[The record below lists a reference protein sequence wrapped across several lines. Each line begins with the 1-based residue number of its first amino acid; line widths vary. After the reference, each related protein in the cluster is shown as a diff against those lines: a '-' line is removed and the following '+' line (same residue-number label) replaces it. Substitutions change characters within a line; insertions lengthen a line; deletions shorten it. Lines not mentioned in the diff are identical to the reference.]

1 VTVRVDDLRR
11 ELARLTRD
19 YADGKTTL
27 PSLTEREILRVS
39 RALARENA
47 VLQALLANENTERMF

>member
-1 VTVRVDDLRR
+1 MRVTDLRH

-19 YADGKTTL
+19 YADGGTTL

-47 VLQALLANENTERMF
+47 VLQALLADENTERMF